1 MAFSVKY
8 KILFK
13 VNVLHHFF
21 LNKGLTDF
29 STMSDSD
36 KEKQLDV
43 YDCNDVFF
51 IAPTRLTQQK
61 LNGHNLVFKNST
73 NGISVWSKVSGDDN
87 QVPFIDL
94 DPDLNFTFLIQLKDP
109 VFYNY
114 TNLKLENAGKIY
126 YFSNRKLSTEPILFP
141 VINLDGNNVATD
153 EKFILSAETQKAELA
168 QLAAEE
174 KDNLFGIIRISIKG
188 ETNLLNITDNLDKIQ
203 NPFKTFEILFNNR
216 KTTWRYFFAQEQKV
230 KNKDDVKEEDG
241 DKKRLITKAE
251 QPLTQRGFVS
261 IELDGKELPNPNV
274 QLIKSDTSNKYYSE
288 IYM

>member
-29 STMSDSD
+29 STMSEAE

-43 YDCNDVFF
+43 YDCNTVFS
-51 IAPTRLTQQK
+51 IVPTRLTQQK

-73 NGISVWSKVSGDDN
+73 NGISVWSKVWGDDN

-94 DPDLNFTFLIQLKDP
+94 EPDLNFTFLIQLKDP

-126 YFSNRKLSTEPILFP
+126 YFANRRLSSESALFP
-141 VINLDGNNVATD
+141 LINLEGNNTAID
-153 EKFILSAETQKAELA
+153 EKFILSADNQKAELA
-168 QLAAEE
+168 QLTADE
-174 KDNLFGIIRISIKG
+174 KVNLFGIIRISIKG
-188 ETNLLNITDNLDKIQ
+188 ETSLQNITDAQDKIQ
-203 NPFKTFEILFNNR
+203 NPFTTFEILLDNR
-216 KTTWRYFFAQEQKV
+216 KTTWRYFFSQDQKV
-230 KNKDDVKEEDG
+230 KNKDDVKEEEG